1 MSSWLKEALPA
12 PVRETLRVWRADL
25 RDRREWEAWRRAPR
39 LPPPHVVKVRR
50 VLELARRFATGVLI
64 ESGTFEGE
72 MARKCRHG
80 FRRIVTIELDANL
93 AQRAGRRLAR
103 YPNIEVLH
111 GDSATVLPRVLA
123 AVNEPALFWL
133 DGHYSGTGTAR
144 GASDTPLVQELQAI
158 ARHGVHGDV
167 VLVDDAR
174 LLGTGDYP
182 GLEELRRLVAA
193 FQPGG
198 EVRVADDIVCC
209 LPAGEPRAPRPDRN

>member
-12 PVRETLRVWRADL
+12 PVRETLRTWRADL
-25 RDRREWEAWRRAPR
+25 RDRRDWAAWRRAPV

-50 VLELARRFATGVLI
+50 VLELAQRFGTGLLI

-80 FRRIVTIELDANL
+80 FRRIVTIELDPGL
-93 AQRAGRRLAR
+93 AERAARRLAR
-103 YPNIEVLH
+103 YPNIQVLN

-123 AVNEPALFWL
+123 GVSEPALFWL

-144 GASDTPLVQELQAI
+144 GTSDTPLVQELQAI
-158 ARHGVHGDV
+158 AGHGVRGHV

-174 LLGTGDYP
+174 LLGSGDYP
-182 GLEELRRLVAA
+182 DLDEIRRVVAA

-209 LPAGEPRAPRPDRN
+209 LPADQRRTTRPDRG

>member
-1 MSSWLKEALPA
+1 MEALPA

-25 RDRREWEAWRRAPR
+25 RDRRDWEAWRRTPV

-50 VLELARRFATGVLI
+50 VLELARHFGTGLLI

-80 FRRIVTIELDANL
+80 FGRIVTIELDPGL
-93 AQRAGRRLAR
+93 AERAVRRLAR
-103 YPNIEVLH
+103 YPNIEVRH
-111 GDSATVLPRVLA
+111 GDSATVLPQVLA
-123 AVNEPALFWL
+123 GVKEPALFWL
-133 DGHYSGTGTAR
+133 DGHYSGSGTAR

-158 ARHGVHGDV
+158 ARHGVPGHV

-174 LLGTGDYP
+174 LLGSGDYP
-182 GLEELRRLVAA
+182 GLDEIRRVVAA

-198 EVRVADDIVCC
+198 EVRVVDDIVCC
-209 LPAGEPRAPRPDRN
+209 LPADARRAARSDRG